1 MFNARVA
8 DDVAQSKAR
17 LIADD
22 GFGTTGM
29 ITSALNKKGRCVCTF
44 TPVPGGGS
52 SAGKL

>member
-1 MFNARVA
+1 MLNARVA
-8 DDVAQSKAR
+8 DDDAQSKAR

-29 ITSALNKKGRCVCTF
+29 ITSTPNKKGRYACTF
-44 TPVPGGGS
+44 TPDPGGGS